1 MFRIIGGVVIY
12 AFALY
17 GFVDV
22 MRRIRLK
29 EAKTQP
35 IANA

>member
-1 MFRIIGGVVIY
+1 MFRVIGGVVVY

-22 MRRIRLK
+22 MQRIRLK
-29 EAKTQP
+29 EAKMQP